1 MSNVEIVS
9 LIVTIVCLVSFCIVF
24 TILFKYYYAHQ
35 INNIKE
41 GKEDIALI
49 DNALYEEQKGSS
61 STRKVVSLV
70 GKVASWC
77 LLGVVVVGFSF
88 ALYSRFSNNV
98 MMLGNNAYI
107 VIASGSMEERNSA
120 NTYLDTYDL
129 NNQINTYDM
138 IEITRYENQSQ
149 VKLYDVVA
157 FKNKNNVTIV
167 HRIIEIRS
175 DGTYVT
181 RGDSNAVSDTNSQYE
196 GYLKYENIIGKYTS
210 NRIPMVGLFVI
221 FLQSNAGIITIASV
235 IYCMF
240 MFDHFR
246 VKHENALYERT
257 DMLLKLTN
265 YDMGKEEVD
274 DMTVSFNESL
284 YYKGEKY
291 NFKDG
296 VFVFKESVDNVT
308 IEEKEE
314 KQEERAEEVTT
325 VKIKTKVLKVNKLD
339 SKNDNK

>member
-1 MSNVEIVS
+1 MSSVEITS
-9 LIVTIVCLVSFCIVF
+9 LVVTIICLLSFCVVF
-24 TILFKYYYAHQ
+24 TILFKNYYAHQ
-35 INNIKE
+35 IAHIKE
-41 GKEDIALI
+41 GKDDIELI
-49 DNALYEEQKGSS
+49 DNALYEEQKGRS

-70 GKVASWC
+70 GKVVSWS
-77 LLGVVVVGFSF
+77 LLGVIVVGFSF

-138 IEITRYENQSQ
+138 IEICKYNSQSEI
-149 VKLYDVVA
+149 KPYDVVA

-167 HRIIEIRS
+167 HRIIEIRP

-181 RGDSNAVSDTNSQYE
+181 RGDSNNVSDTNTQYD
-196 GYLKYENIIGKYTS
+196 GYLKYENIIGRYTGNS
-210 NRIPMVGLFVI
+210 IPLIGLFVI
-221 FLQSNAGIITIASV
+221 FLQSNSGIITIVSI

-246 VKHENALYERT
+246 SKYEQAINERT
-257 DMLLKLTN
+257 DMLISLTN
-265 YDMGKEEVD
+265 YDMAKEEVD
-274 DMTVSFNESL
+274 DVTVSFNESL
-284 YYKGEKY
+284 YYKGDKY

-296 VFVFKESVDNVT
+296 IFVKKENSSE
-308 IEEKEE
+308 IISPPYKE
-314 KQEERAEEVTT
+314 AEETNTT